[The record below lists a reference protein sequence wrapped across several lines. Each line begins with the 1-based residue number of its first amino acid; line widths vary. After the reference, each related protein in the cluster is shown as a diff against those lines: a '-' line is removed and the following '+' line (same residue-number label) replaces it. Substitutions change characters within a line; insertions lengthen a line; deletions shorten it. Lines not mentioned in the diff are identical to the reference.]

1 MAPKTAKKKIPAVPA
16 DRARHDEALGRS
28 PGGRRSRVIGYI
40 RVSTDT
46 QDLKKQKHLLLE
58 YAQSHKLMIDEMIEV
73 ETSSQKDQKVRKID
87 LLLEKLAAGDTL
99 LVAELSRLGRNMLE
113 VLNLVNKMIGE
124 KINLVFVRQP
134 ELSTTGSHG
143 KLLFAIYSYFAE
155 TEREFISVRT
165 KQGLAAARAAGK
177 LLGRPPGSRN
187 KAARRLDAYK
197 DQIEKYLRMGLSISA
212 VRKIINSQLEKAL
225 SYSAYIFFIK
235 RDGVLA
241 GIISKK

>member
-1 MAPKTAKKKIPAVPA
+1 MQSMVKPKTQIIKK
-16 DRARHDEALGRS
+16 
-28 PGGRRSRVIGYI
+28 GGGVRGPRSRVISYI
-40 RVSTDT
+40 RVSTDK

-58 YAQSHKLMIDEMIEV
+58 YAQSHKMMIDEMIEV
-73 ETSSQKDQKVRKID
+73 ETSSRKDLKVRKIN
-87 LLLEKLAAGDTL
+87 LLLEKLSAGDTL

-113 VLNLVNKMIGE
+113 VLNLVNKMIEE

-155 TEREFISVRT
+155 TEREFISIRT

-177 LLGRPPGSRN
+177 LLGRPPGARN
-187 KAARRLDAYK
+187 KAARKLDAYK
-197 DQIEKYLRMGLSISA
+197 DQIEKYLKMGLSISA

-225 SYSAYIFFIK
+225 SYSAYVFFIK
-235 RDGVLA
+235 RDGELA

>member
-1 MAPKTAKKKIPAVPA
+1 METKKSSKANAKLTNKDPIGS
-16 DRARHDEALGRS
+16 R
-28 PGGRRSRVIGYI
+28 GGRRPRVIGYI

-46 QDLKKQKHLLLE
+46 QDLNKQKHLLLE
-58 YAQSHKLMIDEMIEV
+58 YAQSHKMMIDEMIEV
-73 ETSSQKDQKVRKID
+73 ETSSRKDQKVRKID

-113 VLNLVNKMIGE
+113 VLNLVNKMIEE

-187 KAARRLDAYK
+187 KAARKLDAYK

-225 SYSAYIFFIK
+225 SYSAYVFFIK
-235 RDGVLA
+235 RDVALA

>member
-1 MAPKTAKKKIPAVPA
+1 L
-16 DRARHDEALGRS
+16 EAIS
-28 PGGRRSRVIGYI
+28 
-40 RVSTDT
+40 
-46 QDLKKQKHLLLE
+46 E
-58 YAQSHKLMIDEMIEV
+58 Y
-73 ETSSQKDQKVRKID
+73 
-87 LLLEKLAAGDTL
+87 LLLEKLVAGDTL

-165 KQGLAAARAAGK
+165 KQGLAAAGLRPSASSWWTRAAGK

-197 DQIEKYLRMGLSISA
+197 DQIEKYLKMGLSISA

-225 SYSAYIFFIK
+225 SYSAYVFFIK
-235 RDGVLA
+235 RDGDLA
-241 GIISKK
+241 GIVFSRKVFADRK

>member
-1 MAPKTAKKKIPAVPA
+1 
-16 DRARHDEALGRS
+16 
-28 PGGRRSRVIGYI
+28 
-40 RVSTDT
+40 
-46 QDLKKQKHLLLE
+46 
-58 YAQSHKLMIDEMIEV
+58 MIEV

-87 LLLEKLAAGDTL
+87 ILLEKLAAGDTL

-165 KQGLAAARAAGK
+165 KQCLAAAR
-177 LLGRPPGSRN
+177 GREAPWPSSG
-187 KAARRLDAYK
+187 
-197 DQIEKYLRMGLSISA
+197 IE
-212 VRKIINSQLEKAL
+212 E
-225 SYSAYIFFIK
+225 
-235 RDGVLA
+235 
-241 GIISKK
+241 

>member
-1 MAPKTAKKKIPAVPA
+1 MAKPKIQITKKGGGV
-16 DRARHDEALGRS
+16 RG
-28 PGGRRSRVIGYI
+28 PGSRVIGYI

-187 KAARRLDAYK
+187 KAARKLDAYK
-197 DQIEKYLRMGLSISA
+197 DQIEKYLKMGLSISA

-225 SYSAYIFFIK
+225 SYSAYVFFIK
-235 RDGVLA
+235 RDGELA
-241 GIISKK
+241 GIVAGRTI